1 MIKFKQVCLPILCVC
16 VCIFNDLYFIK
27 KMWCLHQ
34 GTNLLHNVEVFL
46 SAWRDL
52 TVYGWRLCVFKALL
66 KAVVMRQ
73 IANLQIYS

>member
-1 MIKFKQVCLPILCVC
+1 
-16 VCIFNDLYFIK
+16 
-27 KMWCLHQ
+27 MWCLHQ